1 MATTT
6 RSGQNIGAALTR
18 LHLLEEKV
26 KHLDPSAPGQDL
38 EDVLD
43 RLTAAEALLQRY
55 WEIILDVSV
64 PYTGGGVSGTPAD
77 TTVFDTAGSGLVR
90 AIFGSGGHG
99 MASNDL
105 INALTVSGKTIVER
119 IQALESQLVTV
130 ESRLDAIENALAS
143 HASRI
148 LALELA

>member
-6 RSGQNIGAALTR
+6 RSGQNIGSALTR
-18 LHLLEEKV
+18 LHLVEEKL
-26 KHLDPSAPGQDL
+26 KHLDPSEAPDLKDLQDRM
-38 EDVLD
+38 D
-43 RLTAAEALLQRY
+43 AAEALLQRY

-90 AIFGSGGHG
+90 AIFGTGGHG

-105 INALTVSGKTIVER
+105 IDATVSGRTIVDR
-119 IQALESQLVTV
+119 IQVLESRLVTV
-130 ESRLDAIENALAS
+130 ESRLDAIDITLAS

>member
-6 RSGQNIGAALTR
+6 RSAQNLGSALTR
-18 LHLLEEKV
+18 LHLVEEKL
-26 KHLDPSAPGQDL
+26 KHLDPSSAPDLTDLQDRM
-38 EDVLD
+38 D
-43 RLTAAEALLQRY
+43 AAEALLQRY

-105 INALTVSGKTIVER
+105 IDALTVSGKTLVDR
-119 IQALESQLVTV
+119 IRALESRLVTV
-130 ESRLDAIENALAS
+130 ESRLDAIDITLAN

>member
-6 RSGQNIGAALTR
+6 RSAQNLGSALTR
-18 LHLLEEKV
+18 LHLVEEKL
-26 KHLDPSAPGQDL
+26 KHLDPSEAPDLTDLQDRM
-38 EDVLD
+38 D
-43 RLTAAEALLQRY
+43 AAEALLQRY
-55 WEIILDVSV
+55 WQIILDVSV
-64 PYTGGGVSGTPAD
+64 PYTGGGVSGTPDD

-105 INALTVSGKTIVER
+105 IDALTVSGKTLVDR
-119 IQALESQLVTV
+119 IRALESQLVTV

>member
-18 LHLLEEKV
+18 LHLVEEKL
-26 KHLDPSAPGQDL
+26 KHLDPSEAPDLTDLQDRM
-38 EDVLD
+38 D
-43 RLTAAEALLQRY
+43 AAEALLQRY

-64 PYTGGGVSGTPAD
+64 PYTGVGVSGTPAD

-90 AIFGSGGHG
+90 AIFGAGGHG

-105 INALTVSGKTIVER
+105 IDALTVSGKTLVDR
-119 IQALESQLVTV
+119 IRALESQLVTV
-130 ESRLDAIENALAS
+130 ESRLDAIDITLAS

>member
-6 RSGQNIGAALTR
+6 RSAQNLGSALTR
-18 LHLLEEKV
+18 LHLVEEKL
-26 KHLDPSAPGQDL
+26 KHLDPSEAPDLTDLQDRM
-38 EDVLD
+38 D
-43 RLTAAEALLQRY
+43 AAEALLQRY

-64 PYTGGGVSGTPAD
+64 PYTGVGVSGTPAD

-90 AIFGSGGHG
+90 AIFGTGGHG

-105 INALTVSGKTIVER
+105 IDATVSGRTIVDR
-119 IQALESQLVTV
+119 IQVLESQLVTV

>member
-18 LHLLEEKV
+18 LHLVEEKL
-26 KHLDPSAPGQDL
+26 KHLDPSEAPDLTDLQDRM
-38 EDVLD
+38 D
-43 RLTAAEALLQRY
+43 AAEALLQRY
-55 WEIILDVSV
+55 WQIILDVSV

-90 AIFGSGGHG
+90 AIFGAGGHG

-105 INALTVSGKTIVER
+105 IDALTVSGKTVVER

-130 ESRLDAIENALAS
+130 ESRLDAIDFTLAN